1 MPHNNSLPAT
11 ETCPRTRQ
19 DVLGRTPP
27 SLEAVSCPLGMSCEQ
42 WQYAV
47 SAGWLGMT
55 DTAAARLGYV
65 APWKLAVSRRPKERG
80 DPPGRNSQAAL
91 QSRTSTQPAN
101 ESVAWGRAG
110 RRILRPGGALRL
122 HVCGSRPT
130 AMSRASRVPQ
140 PHCVSA
146 RKGRSGTSDWSG
158 GAQTFVAQ
166 WPDTRSTNGAERRE
180 RGLWHLQ
187 TTKFPYRFVP

>member
-1 MPHNNSLPAT
+1 MRSGSTLSVLAGTGCDRYGCRPIGICGAL
-11 ETCPRTRQ
+11 ETRC
-19 DVLGRTPP
+19 L
-27 SLEAVSCPLGMSCEQ
+27 
-42 WQYAV
+42 
-47 SAGWLGMT
+47 
-55 DTAAARLGYV
+55 AAAKGNGATRLGGT
-65 APWKLAVSRRPKERG
+65 ARPPCSRERA
-80 DPPGRNSQAAL
+80 RNPQTN
-91 QSRTSTQPAN
+91 R
-101 ESVAWGRAG
+101 WRGAG

-180 RGLWHLQ
+180 RGLLAPPDNKISVPLRAVILLA
-187 TTKFPYRFVP
+187 TGLDFRLYARTGRRTAGRF